1 MTETDVIIIGAGHNG
16 LTCAAYLA
24 MAGLRVK
31 VVDRR
36 KVVGGAAVTEE
47 FHPGFRNSVAAY
59 TVSLLNPQITADLKL
74 AEHGLRIVERRAQ
87 NFLPSPD
94 GSYLL
99 TGEGRTHQSVAK
111 LSERDAIRID
121 AFTRELEVI
130 ADVLRQFLLRAPPN
144 IVEGFGAGS
153 IREAFNA
160 LGSANILRKLSL
172 EQQRSLFDLFT
183 RSAGEMLDETFE
195 SDLVKALF
203 GFDAIVGN
211 YASPYAAGSAYV
223 MLHHAF
229 GEVNGKKGVWGH
241 AIGGMGAITQAMANA
256 ARSHG
261 ADIALEAG
269 VREVIVERDRAVGV
283 ILDNG
288 ETVRAKYVA
297 SSVNPKLLYTR
308 LISADALPADFLG
321 RIKNWRNGSGTFRM
335 NVALNALPS
344 FTALPGAGDHLTA
357 GIILAPSLDYMDRAW
372 MDARAQGWSHE
383 PVVEVLIPSTLDDTL
398 SPKGQHVASLF
409 CQHVAPELSGGRSWD
424 DHRDEVADLM
434 IATVDTYAPGFAKSV
449 IGRQVLSPSDL
460 ERQFGLLGG
469 DIFHGALSLNQL
481 FSARPMLGHADYR
494 GPLKGLYHCGSG
506 AHPGG
511 GVTGAPGHN
520 AARVILGDHRA
531 LFGLNIATPVMPGL
545 VPGIHVLITPKQRKT
560 WMAGT
565 RPGHDESLRFTPA
578 DGPAPCRSA
587 PR

>member
-1 MTETDVIIIGAGHNG
+1 MTEKEVIIIGAGHNG

-434 IATVDTYAPGFAKSV
+434 IATVDTYALGFAKSV

-531 LFGLNIATPVMPGL
+531 LFG
-545 VPGIHVLITPKQRKT
+545 
-560 WMAGT
+560 
-565 RPGHDESLRFTPA
+565 
-578 DGPAPCRSA
+578 
-587 PR
+587 